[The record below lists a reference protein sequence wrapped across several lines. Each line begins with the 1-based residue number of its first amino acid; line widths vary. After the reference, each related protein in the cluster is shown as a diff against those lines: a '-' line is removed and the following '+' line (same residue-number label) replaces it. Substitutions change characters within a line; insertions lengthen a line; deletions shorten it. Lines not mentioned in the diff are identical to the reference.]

1 MNTIHGL
8 TPLWED
14 LQPSA
19 TKKATDSSGDK
30 GMFAT
35 IYQSAIDAVNE
46 TDAEKNQAEYLLATG
61 QLDNP
66 ATLVTAITKAQLSV
80 DFLVQLRNKALDGY
94 SELMRINL

>member
-1 MNTIHGL
+1 MNTIHGIV
-8 TPLWED
+8 PLWED
-14 LQPSA
+14 IQLSA
-19 TKKATDSSGDK
+19 KGAPTESSGSK
-30 GMFAT
+30 GMFSAV
-35 IYQSAIDAVNE
+35 YQAAIDSVKE

-66 ATLVTAITKAQLSV
+66 ATLMTAITKAQLSI

>member
-14 LQPSA
+14 LHLPAAAEA
-19 TKKATDSSGDK
+19 TKSSGTK
-30 GMFAT
+30 GMFAD
-35 IYQSAIDAVNE
+35 IYQAAIDAVNE
-46 TDAEKNQAEYLLATG
+46 TDSEKNQAEYQLATG

-66 ATLVTAITKAQLSV
+66 ATLMTAITKAQLSV

-94 SELMRINL
+94 NELMRINL

>member
-8 TPLWED
+8 TPLWETMP
-14 LQPSA
+14 LPAAAEA
-19 TKKATDSSGDK
+19 TESSGNK
-30 GMFAT
+30 GMFAD
-35 IYQSAIDAVNE
+35 IYQAAIDAVNE
-46 TDAEKNQAEYLLATG
+46 TDAAKNQAEYQLATG

-66 ATLVTAITKAQLSV
+66 ATLMTAITKAQLSV